1 MNTKLIISICLILV
15 SMIGVGCVT
24 AADNPTSIQTNVEEE
39 MNVEMA
45 NKENL
50 IQTQYESINQVEK
63 SANIM
68 GLSERNAINGNGPFS
83 NGIKDHTNIKH
94 NQTIKSEV
102 NNTTNQTIRGPK
114 IKPKLD
120 IKDQK
125 QMVVI

>member
-63 SANIM
+63 SANILWFCITFFWM
-68 GLSERNAINGNGPFS
+68 G
-83 NGIKDHTNIKH
+83 
-94 NQTIKSEV
+94 
-102 NNTTNQTIRGPK
+102 
-114 IKPKLD
+114 
-120 IKDQK
+120 
-125 QMVVI
+125 